1 MSETPQEPPD
11 VSPQGDPL
19 EDQPGSSDVAD
30 SEPDDDEVERASGF
44 EPPA

>member
-11 VSPQGDPL
+11 ITPQGDPL
-19 EDQPGSSDVAD
+19 EDQSGSPDEAD
-30 SEPDDDEVERASGF
+30 SEPEVERASGF